1 MKSYN
6 YYIVKYLKNVV
17 KLTLLF
23 ALIFILFKVWEFVAD
38 IFINILLSVFRVKKK
53 SIKSE
58 SYMFLMDFIEYNNNI
73 NKDV

>member
-53 SIKSE
+53 SRKSE